1 MTGDDNVE
9 DFKSKKWIVSHL
21 NSFGQS
27 LGYVGD
33 GRNFGLGY
41 VGDSLCCVGDSFGYA
56 GYSLGYVGD
65 SMYVPRT

>member
-1 MTGDDNVE
+1 MTGDDNAE
-9 DFKSKKWIVSHL
+9 DFKSKKWIASHL

-27 LGYVGD
+27 
-33 GRNFGLGY
+33 LGY
-41 VGDSLCCVGDSFGYA
+41 VGDSLCCVGDSFGSA